1 MQPNPNVYGA
11 PEEWILS
18 AYDMKETYLAPWGS
32 ELEQS
37 QLQAGVTEGK
47 ILLRQPLD
55 QSISYVGLGAE
66 SPYSDIITIN
76 TSGRRVHDTRFVTNF
91 FYAYGDPITY
101 DYYIPNENA
110 FTWDV
115 DSLVNENYNRIY
127 RPIVAFNPKRLLW
140 FIMVICGRT
149 PTASGSGNLIT
160 VGMNGYRSN
169 ETMKAEYPYLRAA
182 FMYPLVDTSATST
195 PNWNATLQEPMHL
208 CINERRNV
216 EDLEYITFNDLKIT
230 SAYYRGGILLRG
242 SIEGLGNSFIS
253 STNCV
258 YMLGD
263 EDCIIDSG
271 SNHYIYAEAYNDDV
285 EEEIMKAAACFCNY
299 FIGRNPWPEDWEHT
313 ALNSDAVFLGKP
325 DEYGIGHGEYTN
337 GEENENNP
345 VWDWETTADSDYN
358 YKDLPPEYDN
368 TNHFNYVSVANF
380 NKYYV
385 MNYNEVKALA
395 REVYEALSHKPSG
408 VTSEEYSIDTFF
420 TSSPIDGIIKILRYP
435 LIEVPNNGR
444 SEYIKIGA
452 YTSTTL
458 QARAYVNTTTPFYN
472 FVFSGSKK
480 LNEAF
485 GGSFLDREPYTTA
498 ELTIPFC
505 GTVPIAV
512 SDYIGHT
519 ITVKLAIDFKTG
531 SCTAYILKDNTP
543 LQSANGQIG
552 IDIPIT
558 GISSAT
564 VDSQLMHANLQLKS
578 AQNAV
583 KSASYGFLTAPA
595 SMAASVAG
603 GGKFGVAQAAQGIG
617 GLLNTGIAF
626 EEAWN
631 AREAA
636 SYDLHH
642 IQPQYKQIA
651 AGSPTTAAM
660 GEYCSR
666 LTIYR
671 PILSDD
677 YNAAIYGHTIGFATL
692 ENNSLSNYTGF
703 TVAANAD
710 LSGISATA
718 AEKAQISDLLKSG
731 IYI

>member
-18 AYDMKETYLAPWGS
+18 VYDMQETYLAPWGS
-32 ELEQS
+32 GLEES

-76 TSGRRVHDTRFVTNF
+76 TSGRRIHDTRFVTNF

-115 DSLVNENYNRIY
+115 DSLVSENYNKIY
-127 RPIVAFNPKRLLW
+127 RPIVAFNPKKLLW
-140 FIMVICGRT
+140 SVMVICGRT

-160 VGMNGYRSN
+160 VGMNSYRSN

-182 FMYPLVDTSATST
+182 FMYPLVDTSTTST
-195 PNWNATLQEPMHL
+195 PNWNATLEETMHL

-242 SIEGLGNSFIS
+242 SIEGIGNSFIS
-253 STNCV
+253 SRNCV

-271 SNHYIYAEAYNDDV
+271 SNQYIYAEAYNDDV

-325 DEYGIGHGEYTN
+325 DEYGIGHGEYTS

-345 VWDWETTADSDYN
+345 VWQWTITADSDYD
-358 YKDLPPEYDN
+358 YEDLPPEYDN
-368 TNHFNYVSVANF
+368 TNHFNHVSVANF

-395 REVYEALSHKPSG
+395 REVYEALSHKPSD
-408 VTSEEYSIDTFF
+408 VASSEYSIDTFF

-435 LIEVPNNGR
+435 LVELPNNGL

-558 GISSAT
+558 GVSSAT
-564 VDSQLMHANLQLKS
+564 IDSQLMHANLQLKS

-642 IQPQYKQIA
+642 IEPQYKQIA

-660 GEYCSR
+660 GEYCCR

-692 ENNSLSNYTGF
+692 ENNSLSYYTGF

-710 LSGISATA
+710 LSGIAATA

>member
-18 AYDMKETYLAPWGS
+18 AYDMQETFLAPWGS
-32 ELEQS
+32 ELEES

-76 TSGRRVHDTRFVTNF
+76 TSGTRVHDTRFVTNF

-115 DSLVNENYNRIY
+115 DSLVNQNYNRIY
-127 RPIVAFNPKRLLW
+127 RPIIAFNPKRLLW
-140 FIMVICGRT
+140 AIMVICGRT

-160 VGMNGYRSN
+160 VGMNSYRSN

-182 FMYPLVDTSATST
+182 FMYPLVDTSTTST
-195 PNWNATLQEPMHL
+195 PNWNPTLQEPMHL

-242 SIEGLGNSFIS
+242 SIEGIGNTFIS

-271 SNHYIYAEAYNDDV
+271 SNNYIYAEAYNDDV
-285 EEEIMKAAACFCNY
+285 EEVIMKAAACFCNY

-337 GEENENNP
+337 GEDNEDNP
-345 VWDWETTADSDYN
+345 VWDWEITADSDYN

-435 LIEVPNNGR
+435 LIEIPNNGL

-564 VDSQLMHANLQLKS
+564 IDSQLMHANLQLKS

-660 GEYCSR
+660 GEYCCR